1 MVDLVHLENNKNMD
15 LDKIW
20 SEKYRPQNI
29 EDLVLSDD
37 DKRIIQ
43 NFIKNDEIPNLLFY
57 GNAGTGKTTA
67 GKILISALDAED
79 LFLNCAE
86 VGIDEVRNT
95 ISSFSKTKSF
105 NGKRKIVFLDEI
117 DSASPAA
124 QRGLRNTMEENA
136 GYCRYILTSNY
147 IHNVIVPLQSRCQ
160 TIQLSPPI
168 VLIFKR
174 IKKILDS
181 EKIEIDDDNFKKLA
195 FLIKK
200 IYPDIRKI
208 INETQKYCINGVLN
222 IPDLTR
228 VDNFTNKI
236 IDLLLSKKIF
246 ELRKYI
252 IENEN
257 DFKGDYNILMKSL
270 FDTVCDDH
278 RDLTEFKKKMWLITI
293 GEYMYRSSFVV
304 DHEINFY
311 CLLLALNSILEQK

>member
-1 MVDLVHLENNKNMD
+1 MD

-20 SEKYRPQNI
+20 SEKYRPQNV
-29 EDLVLSDD
+29 EDLVLSED
-37 DKRIIQ
+37 DKKIIQ
-43 NFIKNDEIPNLLFY
+43 NFINNDEIPNLLFY
-57 GNAGTGKTTA
+57 GNAGTGKTTT

-95 ISSFSKTKSF
+95 ITSFSKTKSF
-105 NGKRKIVFLDEI
+105 NGKKKIVFLDEI

-136 GYCRYILTSNY
+136 AYCRYILTSNY

-168 VLIFKR
+168 KLIVAR
-174 IKKILDS
+174 INRILHN
-181 EKIEIDDDNFKKLA
+181 ENIKVDDDNIKKLV

-200 IYPDIRKI
+200 IFPDIRKT
-208 INETQKYCINGVLN
+208 INEVQKYCIDGVLK
-222 IPDLTR
+222 IPDIAK
-228 VDNFTNKI
+228 VDDFANKI
-236 IDLLLSKKIF
+236 IHLLLNKKIF

-270 FDTVCDDH
+270 FDTICDNPKE
-278 RDLTEFKKKMWLITI
+278 LNEFQKKMWLITI
-293 GEYMYRSSFVV
+293 GEYMYRSAFVV

-311 CLLLALNSILEQK
+311 CLLLALNAILEQK